1 MGDTFHLVYDFNLRR
16 EFMKKVVICIL
27 IICICLS
34 ISACG
39 EKILKDNN
47 ESDKQV
53 GTLSTDGAKN
63 NSPTPAESQSSNHTK
78 DIKPLELLD
87 FSVSDTKNSIRLD
100 SPYKEFK
107 IDKPEEKL
115 ENNYVGET
123 YSGEFVYK
131 TYMHKYADFDL
142 YVSNANYN
150 LKNRNFDEYYITQ
163 ITLKNSTFKTYRG
176 ISIGSKVEDINKAYG
191 PGEKS
196 TVDGKNVL
204 IYTLNDMEM
213 SFTIDENQK
222 VQDVVLRIIVK
233 DIQ

>member
-1 MGDTFHLVYDFNLRR
+1 MNKNKRLLGYLILLA
-16 EFMKKVVICIL
+16 IL
-27 IICICLS
+27 IICICVS
-34 ISACG
+34 INACG

-47 ESDKQV
+47 ESDKQI

-63 NSPTPAESQSSNHTK
+63 NSPTPTENQSSNPTK
-78 DIKPLELLD
+78 DIKPLEALD

-100 SPYKEFK
+100 SPYKGFK
-107 IDKPEEKL
+107 IDKPEEKID
-115 ENNYVGET
+115 NNYVGET
-123 YSGEFVYK
+123 YSGEFIYK
-131 TYMHKYADFDL
+131 NYMHKYADFDL
-142 YVSNANYN
+142 CDSNKNYN

-176 ISIGSKVEDINKAYG
+176 ITIGSKVEDINKAYG
-191 PGEKS
+191 QGEKS
-196 TVDGKNVL
+196 TADGKTVL
-204 IYTLNDMEM
+204 NYTLNDMEM